1 MNFIYFTLL
10 LLVVFSFMVWAVIVR
25 SKFQPGKE
33 IRYRYRGQIMTGRIE
48 YVGETCIMVNNLYI
62 KKSDV
67 L

>member
-1 MNFIYFTLL
+1 MNYIYFTLSL
-10 LLVVFSFMVWAVIVR
+10 IILAFMFWAIIVR

-48 YVGETCIMVNNLYI
+48 YVGETCVIVNNLYI